1 MKVKCRY
8 INKTH
13 YVRDL
18 ARNEEFSEIA
28 VNNIFFSSQ
37 KKTTVICGGPVGT
50 ISRHVTQL
58 TCKQTRKIYEHSHGP
73 VCQYTTPCV
82 VIRLNVIAID
92 KYNYMIILF

>member
-13 YVRDL
+13 YDGNR
-18 ARNEEFSEIA
+18 EIA
-28 VNNIFFSSQ
+28 VINIFLVL
-37 KKTTVICGGPVGT
+37 KKKPVICEGPAGT
-50 ISRHVTQL
+50 ISRYVTQL

-92 KYNYMIILF
+92 KYNYMIIFLF